1 MSFIQQHKYIITVVS
16 CSCVSTWKI
25 YECIYFPYPNYNCFL
40 PSILTN
46 FYSPIISK
54 FCKDER
60 IVMLFTK
67 LCLVYIYMRLYNFS
81 HAVSCIRIYN
91 CHFQAKPISFL
102 SSVRSCASPLFH
114 EIGTRH
120 VSLSN
125 SILIIRLCFFYKKK
139 IEIFIVYNLM
149 IMMNWLY

>member
-25 YECIYFPYPNYNCFL
+25 YECIYFPHPNYNCFL
-40 PSILTN
+40 PSILTK

-54 FCKDER
+54 FCKDEK

-67 LCLVYIYMRLYNFS
+67 LCLVYIYEIVQFFMYNFS
-81 HAVSCIRIYN
+81 CTIFHMLCLVSEFTIVTS
-91 CHFQAKPISFL
+91 KPNLSFL
-102 SSVRSCASPLFH
+102 SSVRSSSASPLFH
-114 EIGTRH
+114 DIGTRH

-125 SILIIRLCFFYKKK
+125 SISIIRLCFFLKKK
-139 IEIFIVYNLM
+139 LKYL
-149 IMMNWLY
+149 LYII